1 MSFIRSYLSD
11 IPEKIPSTF
20 DCLSCLIDESD
31 FFCNSCDMPELP
43 EVETVKVFLQKN
55 VINQKTLS
63 VKIKNKNLRFI
74 INKDIS
80 QILSNSNIT
89 KISRRGKYLL
99 FLYNNEHTL
108 LFHLGMTGFFRIEK
122 KYEFRKHDHL
132 IFNFIK
138 EKLIFNDIRKFGF
151 VKIFNNEEILNCSHL
166 KNLGPEPLSSK
177 FCYEYFKRNLNRRT
191 NIKNLLMNQSFVA
204 GLGNIYCSE
213 ILFRSNIK
221 PTRPLKFIKDYEI
234 NKIVNSVKDILLNSI
249 KLGGTTIKNFIVS
262 DEKIGYF
269 KNKLMVYGR
278 NGMSCLKCK
287 KKIVKITQS
296 GRSTFFC
303 SQCQK

>member
-1 MSFIRSYLSD
+1 
-11 IPEKIPSTF
+11 
-20 DCLSCLIDESD
+20 
-31 FFCNSCDMPELP
+31 
-43 EVETVKVFLQKN
+43 
-55 VINQKTLS
+55 
-63 VKIKNKNLRFI
+63 
-74 INKDIS
+74 
-80 QILSNSNIT
+80 
-89 KISRRGKYLL
+89 
-99 FLYNNEHTL
+99 
-108 LFHLGMTGFFRIEK
+108 
-122 KYEFRKHDHL
+122 
-132 IFNFIK
+132 
-138 EKLIFNDIRKFGF
+138 
-151 VKIFNNEEILNCSHL
+151 
-166 KNLGPEPLSSK
+166 
-177 FCYEYFKRNLNRRT
+177 
-191 NIKNLLMNQSFVA
+191 MNQSFVA

-269 KNKLMVYGR
+269 KNELMVYGR